1 MPEHSRATEARHPMR
16 VVARRTGL
24 SAYVLRAWERRDVV
38 VRPSRSENGHR
49 LYSNLDIERLRLL
62 YRAAAAGRAIGPIAE
77 LPIRRSPRP
86 AW

>member
-1 MPEHSRATEARHPMR
+1 MR
-16 VVARRTGL
+16 VVTRRTGL
-24 SAYVLRAWERRDVV
+24 SADLLRAWERRDVV

-49 LYSNLDIERLRLL
+49 LYSDLDIERLRLL
-62 YRAAAAGRAIGPIAE
+62 YRAAAAGRAIGQIAE